1 MTGKR
6 DFPDPTKETPR
17 ANAPYPLPE
26 SYAGHNGPSR
36 RASGGWRSALG
47 ILVALIA
54 MAALISSL
62 ALSTPP
68 PPVDPTDRDNA
79 GGGGTDG
86 QERQSQPEPSGWR
99 LVDLA

>member
-17 ANAPYPLPE
+17 ADAPYPLPE
-26 SYAGHNGPSR
+26 SYAGRQAPSR

-62 ALSTPP
+62 AFSTPP
-68 PPVDPTDRDNA
+68 PVDRTDRDNA

-86 QERQSQPEPSGWR
+86 EERQSQQEPSGWR
-99 LVDLA
+99 LLDLA